1 MVRTVV
7 HTDLEGLTLVK
18 RGKVRDLYEVP
29 EGLLIVATDRLSA
42 FDVVFAEGIPQKGR
56 ILTEL
61 TEFWFRE
68 FPGIVENHLITADIA
83 EMPATVRV
91 HADILEGR
99 TMLVRKTEVL
109 PVECIAR
116 GYLAG
121 SGYKSYLRDRS
132 VCGIPLPEG
141 LQLSSRLPE
150 PIFTPSTKAEEGH
163 DENISFAETVKVIG
177 EETAEQLAE
186 MTMALFKAGS
196 DLLAEK
202 GIILCDTKF
211 EFGRTPDGTIILI
224 DEALTPDSSRFWDQ
238 ETYTEGVAQD
248 SFDKQIVRDYLETL
262 SWDKTPPPPALPS
275 DVVEKTFGRYR
286 EIAERIMGRT
296 LEIDA

>member
-1 MVRTVV
+1 MLRTVV

-18 RGKVRDLYEVP
+18 RGKVRDLYEVS

-68 FPGIVENHLITADIA
+68 FPGIVENHLITADVA
-83 EMPATVRV
+83 EMPAAVRA
-91 HADILEGR
+91 HADVLEGR

-141 LQLSSRLPE
+141 LQLSSKLPE

-163 DENISFAETVKVIG
+163 DENISFEEAVKVIG

-186 MTMALFKAGS
+186 MTMALFNAGS

-211 EFGRTPDGTIILI
+211 EFGRTPDGTVILI

-238 ETYTEGVAQD
+238 GTYTEGVAQD

-275 DVVEKTFGRYR
+275 EVVEKTAGRYR

-296 LEIDA
+296 LEIDG

>member
-1 MVRTVV
+1 M
-7 HTDLEGLTLVK
+7 
-18 RGKVRDLYEVP
+18 
-29 EGLLIVATDRLSA
+29 
-42 FDVVFAEGIPQKGR
+42 
-56 ILTEL
+56 
-61 TEFWFRE
+61 
-68 FPGIVENHLITADIA
+68 
-83 EMPATVRV
+83 
-91 HADILEGR
+91 
-99 TMLVRKTEVL
+99 
-109 PVECIAR
+109 
-116 GYLAG
+116 
-121 SGYKSYLRDRS
+121 
-132 VCGIPLPEG
+132 
-141 LQLSSRLPE
+141 
-150 PIFTPSTKAEEGH
+150 
-163 DENISFAETVKVIG
+163 KVIG

>member
-1 MVRTVV
+1 MAGTVV
-7 HTDLEGLTLVK
+7 HTDLAGIDLVK

-42 FDVVFAEGIPQKGR
+42 FDVVFAEGIPGKGQ
-56 ILTEL
+56 ILTAL

-68 FPGIVENHLITADIA
+68 FPGVVENHLITADVN
-83 EMPATVRV
+83 EMPDAVKA
-91 HADILEGR
+91 HADVLTGR
-99 TMLVRKTEVL
+99 TMLVRKTDVL

-121 SGYKSYLRDRS
+121 SGYKSYMKDRT
-132 VCGIPLPEG
+132 VCGMQLPEG
-141 LQLSSRLPE
+141 LQLSSKLPGN
-150 PIFTPSTKAEEGH
+150 IFTPSTKAEEGH
-163 DENISFAETVKVIG
+163 DENISFAETVEIIG
-177 EETAEQLAE
+177 KETADRLDE
-186 MTMALFKAGS
+186 MTMALFNFGS

-211 EFGRTPDGTIILI
+211 EFGRTKDGDIILI
-224 DEALTPDSSRFWDQ
+224 DEALTPDSSRFWDR

-262 SWDKTPPPPALPS
+262 SWDKTPPPPALPAE
-275 DVVEKTFGRYR
+275 VVEKTAARYR
-286 EIAERIMGRT
+286 EIAERIIGEK
-296 LEIDA
+296 LEIN